1 MRQAKSSTKLT
12 TPFRLGT
19 RTTTLYK
26 VVPNEDPENMLDSFE
41 AIGEIVWHMIGPSTM
56 RLHGEE
62 MKTNKFIPRK
72 GVFWGWVYRALWFRG
87 LPGSFG

>member
-1 MRQAKSSTKLT
+1 MRLVLSIERVRNTVMTNEEGQVIYKTS

-26 VVPNEDPENMLDSFE
+26 DVPNEDPEDMLDSFE
-41 AIGEIVWHMIGPSTM
+41 AIGEIVWHVIGPSMM

-62 MKTNKFIPRK
+62 MKMNQFIPRK
-72 GVFWGWVYRALWFRG
+72 GFWG
-87 LPGSFG
+87 

>member
-1 MRQAKSSTKLT
+1 MRLVLSNERVRNTVMTNEIGQVIYKAS

-26 VVPNEDPENMLDSFE
+26 VVPNEDPEDMLDGFE

-62 MKTNKFIPRK
+62 MKTNQFISRK
-72 GVFWGWVYRALWFRG
+72 GVFWW
-87 LPGSFG
+87 